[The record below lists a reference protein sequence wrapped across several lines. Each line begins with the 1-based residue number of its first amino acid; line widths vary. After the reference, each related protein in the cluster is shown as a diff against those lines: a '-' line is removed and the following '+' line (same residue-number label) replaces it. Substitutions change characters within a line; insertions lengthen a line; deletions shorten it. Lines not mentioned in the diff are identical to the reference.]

1 MTFTRLRPG
10 TWRRR
15 GRSSPP
21 LSRPRVPLPSMDG
34 GKRESRKGRR
44 QSEPDRREP
53 SPRRANSNLRT
64 EWRRMTAT
72 ATKTKNG
79 LQKVKEAEAAWVAA
93 EDAHRTETA
102 RHAALLRR
110 HKELEDARRHL
121 IRRDPELVD
130 HLGAPIG
137 EGNPVSDV
145 DKEITGLD
153 DLVDSDARVKHR
165 REIARSKKQARD
177 ALIANHA
184 GAIRKEEYVNDEA
197 LRSSFIETMTRAH
210 EIARQRVDVC
220 KRLMEIAAICRESSR
235 SVHIDAAAEA
245 RRRVQQLAEEPPPP
259 AGGE

>member
-1 MTFTRLRPG
+1 MTSATR
-10 TWRRR
+10 T
-15 GRSSPP
+15 PP
-21 LSRPRVPLPSMDG
+21 P
-34 GKRESRKGRR
+34 
-44 QSEPDRREP
+44 
-53 SPRRANSNLRT
+53 
-64 EWRRMTAT
+64 
-72 ATKTKNG
+72 TKDG

-137 EGNPVSDV
+137 EGNPVADV
-145 DKEITGLD
+145 DKEIAGLD
-153 DLVDSDARVKHR
+153 DLVDSDARVQHR

-184 GAIRKEEYVNDEA
+184 EAVKQEAYTDDEA
-197 LRSSFIETMTRAH
+197 LRSSYIETMTKAA
-210 EIARQRVDVC
+210 EIARQRVGVC
-220 KRLMEIAAICRESSR
+220 QRLMEIAAVTRESNR
-235 SVHIDAAAEA
+235 SVQIEAAAETE
-245 RRRVQQLAEEPPPP
+245 RRVRQLVEEPPPP